1 MEALRFI
8 QRINSNTI
16 TQDDLLKYRGQQVEV
31 IVLPVQSEIIGT
43 PVINQYK
50 GTLKRGLDGVEYQ
63 QTLRNEWPI
72 NQ

>member
-8 QRINSNTI
+8 QRIDSNTI
-16 TQDDLLKYRGQQVEV
+16 TQDDLLKYQGQQVEV
-31 IVLPVQSEIIGT
+31 IILPVQSENIET